1 MKKLIGVRRVW
12 GFGLVIFLAVF
23 LAVQSGSGVARAGG
37 VGDRV
42 VCWTSGSL
50 GDAFSDGASGL
61 GGFGKEKEFVVDK
74 KDLVGFEDGRYRLEP
89 EEDALGRED
98 KKDVD
103 WDDKRLSM
111 FRDFPELI
119 DLQFYMP
126 LPGIDPNW
134 HMADMKIAVLDQLLA
149 GSLSET
155 DVEHLLPWENREDYF
170 KRRSV
175 ARRDPGRVKMF
186 SARWKRPEEPT
197 GGLSTDTA
205 AVLRDQQAVDIE
217 RVSGTMAFMEK
228 GFRREIF
235 VQEMASVA
243 VSVDTDLVCSEGV
256 CTEQLRSSSEPV
268 EVLLQGQSRES
279 NDGEEE
285 NSVVGADVRPLAKK
299 GPDNERGE
307 VEEVEVHNEE
317 VDPSTVEQ
325 RGKAPSAYGE
335 LAQRDTDHNQ
345 IEIDITLKPFHRQ
358 DYSFNSG
365 GIVGIQEIPGLGY
378 SLKTYHNIG
387 LLREGKLNDMD
398 DGFEGAG
405 TDVGKFDNA
414 QHFGFRQPMLDRGYG
429 VSSRVGVPSNT
440 EHIKWPVY
448 LEDMNW
454 YLYDL
459 PGTER
464 EDEWSLLWLNKD
476 GGKWLVE
483 GGYGTSAVPHGDGAR
498 KPDCELDGDV
508 LLKEKI
514 KCKRHDEDP
523 EEPEWHS
530 GKVRKGQ
537 YGPVYLPFNISAGMK
552 PGLLGSEDLLKAG
565 VESPVDAGP
574 NPGRKMN
581 RFFFVIDES
590 SKFGSEVET
599 QGGIGLDRFGA
610 PRRRVADEEDD
621 DGGGGGGDDDNPS
634 YEKFVNDW
642 PAEPVDPNQSYLLV
656 ITFYESRN
664 PFSGATGGQDDRTLR
679 ISGEE
684 MKDEA
689 VKLPQRYLRRVM
701 CRMLIHPSGIEPAV
715 DENKNFFKRMF
726 DNTVDGIKNAVNSI
740 KGIIASIARTLIQLP
755 MHGVKKTG
763 EVACGGLGR
772 LDKLTRIGGGPAA
785 VDETV
790 LGPDGHLKVN
800 ASVRSKRL
808 GSELCY
814 RINSPEV
821 STCTGGT
828 DLVFDGYCANL
839 PDLKMVERRHEF
851 IDPADVGDGEGI
863 VFQEYELSYRN
874 EGGSNGVPVDEAAYK
889 GEEVVVGDDRA
900 LEFVARKV
908 GTKFRPVW
916 RDDGDEPMPRENFR
930 LYQGITASHVGWE
943 YKWPGVLDDV
953 GRAIDGYVVYISPDP
968 KASQGV
974 APGGWKKFEL
984 PKWLNVTKV
993 ITVDG
998 DSITVSKPQ
1007 LVDGFW
1013 LGGLGK
1019 HGAHPNPFV
1028 RAAVASE
1035 VDPNPDVI
1043 SDILPLGN
1051 KHVADEYKEFVEFV
1065 TGLPLAP
1072 EYTHK
1077 VKVAPFNGRAGSTD
1091 FREGNVSEV
1100 LELNG
1105 DRAACKALEYGSMG
1119 PDLRGRVEL
1128 YYACGGEVMLASV
1141 APDDDFRIGL
1151 LDLTGSDLCGDI
1163 FSSTPA
1169 VLTWD
1174 NPVVKRVW
1182 GLMWIL
1188 AGGVLFSLL
1197 AWQGV
1202 RMTYDVWIDPQPAVG
1217 LRELV
1222 PRFLLAIVMAA
1233 GSLVLAKL
1241 VLILSSDVTCFVAQ
1255 MTGMSM
1261 WGVVGVTFGSIM
1273 DGVTAW
1279 MEAKGEEILLYS
1291 LVSIW
1296 AAGAITAVL
1305 AFLILFFVVFM
1316 LYLFVKVAFGM
1327 LMRIALLAALIAVA
1341 PLAFALYASDTT
1353 SRHTSWWIKA
1363 FLGAACQQVF
1373 VLIVI
1378 YLGANML
1385 GSYMA
1390 EAAEGDFQVMLI
1402 GLMLALLTLALA
1414 DSVPKIVNPSGQ
1426 GMFDSFGKMAGMA
1439 GMAAMM
1445 VASGGVAAAAGGV
1458 SGGLAAFR
1466 AGGAAGGRG
1475 GSLVSMR
1482 MPSGG
1487 GGDNNQ
1493 PDGSGGG
1500 GGGNQPRLG
1509 GPPSSSGSFT
1519 TLNRS
1524 SFNPGG
1530 NVGGVQASSGGQ
1542 APGGD
1547 GSERP
1552 AGGVGEQARVAGA
1565 AAAGGVVGG
1574 VVGTQAGERG
1584 GAAAQ
1589 SGRSGQ
1595 GETPAGG
1602 RSLGASGE
1610 QAPGA
1615 GAPGVQA
1622 PGSQAQAPAPG
1633 AGAAGAQA
1641 PGSEAP
1647 ASGAGDA
1654 GAQARGS
1661 QAPGPGAA
1669 GGQAPGS
1676 QAPGP
1681 GAAGGQAPG
1690 SQAPGPGAAG
1700 GQAPGSQAAGPGAA
1714 GAQAPGSQAAGPGAA
1729 GAQAPG
1735 SQAPGSGAAGSQ
1747 APGSQAP
1754 GPGAAGSQ
1762 APGSQAPGAGVAG
1775 VQAPGSPGVP
1785 VTGAGATPPGGQSP
1799 GSGVP
1804 VPGAGATPSGG
1815 EAPGS
1820 GAAGTEAPGA
1830 DGGSGEDMRGVV
1842 VSPAAPVPG
1851 SGAEQAGEGSGGTP
1865 PAGGTEAGAPA
1876 AGGGG
1881 SGDGTPAAAGGVTG
1895 GAAVAGGDQRPSL
1908 GVRMMNFADR
1918 LALAR
1923 EGAVAGMVSGFRSG
1937 ARRGGELN
1945 DVMARV
1951 SDGSMF
1957 RVRPSRRGGGGGGE
1971 GGGQGQLSSAQ
1982 EEASRE
1988 LKQAMDR
1995 VARSVRKRGEGGSL

>member
-12 GFGLVIFLAVF
+12 VFGLVIFLAAALS
-23 LAVQSGSGVARAGG
+23 LAVQGGGGPGVVDAFGGSSPDVDYGLGVSS
-37 VGDRV
+37 RV
-42 VCWTSGSL
+42 ACWTSGFL
-50 GDAFSDGASGL
+50 GEAFSDGASGL

-89 EEDALGRED
+89 ETDALDRG
-98 KKDVD
+98 DVD

-126 LPGIDPNW
+126 LPDDDVNW
-134 HMADMKIAVLDQLLA
+134 QMADMKIAVLRQWLD
-149 GSLSET
+149 GSFT
-155 DVEHLLPWENREDYF
+155 DKQEEQVQWLLPWESKEDYF

-243 VSVDTDLVCSEGV
+243 VSVDTDTFCSEGV

-285 NSVVGADVRPLAKK
+285 NSVVGADVRPLATD
-299 GPDNERGE
+299 GPDAEPGE
-307 VEEVEVHNEE
+307 VEEVEVHNEKVE
-317 VDPSTVEQ
+317 PSTVEQ
-325 RGKAPSAYGE
+325 RQDVPSAYGE

-345 IEIDITLKPFHRQ
+345 IEIDITLKPFHRR
-358 DYSFNSG
+358 DYEFNSG

-398 DGFEGAG
+398 DEFESADTKLGE
-405 TDVGKFDNA
+405 FESA

-464 EDEWSLLWLNKD
+464 QDEWSLLWLNND
-476 GGKWLVE
+476 GGRWLVE
-483 GGYGTSAVPHGDGAR
+483 GGYGTSAVPHGDGAA
-498 KPDCELDGDV
+498 KPECELKGDV
-508 LLKEKI
+508 LLREKI
-514 KCKRHDEDP
+514 ECKDDP
-523 EEPEWHS
+523 EWDS

-537 YGPVYLPFNISAGMK
+537 YGPVYLPFNIRDGMK

-610 PRRRVADEEDD
+610 PRRRAADEDEEDD
-621 DGGGGGGDDDNPS
+621 DGVGGGGGDENPT

-851 IDPADVGDGEGI
+851 IDPAEVGDGEGI
-863 VFQEYELSYRN
+863 EFDEYVLSYRN
-874 EGGSNGVPVDEAAYK
+874 EGGRNGVPVDDADYK

-900 LEFVARKV
+900 LEFVASKV

-974 APGGWKKFEL
+974 APGEWKKFEL

-993 ITVDG
+993 ITVGG
-998 DSITVSKPQ
+998 DSETVSKPQ

-1028 RAAVASE
+1028 RVDVASE
-1035 VDPNPDVI
+1035 VNKNPDVI
-1043 SDILPLGN
+1043 SLVQPLGN
-1051 KHVADEYKEFVEFV
+1051 KHVAAEYEKFVEFV
-1065 TGLPLAP
+1065 NGLPLAP

-1091 FREGNVSEV
+1091 FRDGNVSKV

-1169 VLTWD
+1169 ILTWD

-1305 AFLILFFVVFM
+1305 ALLVLFFVVFM

-1390 EAAEGDFQVMLI
+1390 EAAEGDLQVMLI

-1466 AGGAAGGRG
+1466 AGGAGGAGGRG
-1475 GSLVSMR
+1475 SGINMR

-1493 PDGSGGG
+1493 PDGGGGGGGG

-1547 GSERP
+1547 GSGRP

-1574 VVGTQAGERG
+1574 VVGSQAGERR
-1584 GAAAQ
+1584 GAAPQ
-1589 SGRSGQ
+1589 SGRSGR
-1595 GETPAGG
+1595 GETPAGEQ
-1602 RSLGASGE
+1602 ASG
-1610 QAPGA
+1610 A
-1615 GAPGVQA
+1615 GD
-1622 PGSQAQAPAPG
+1622 
-1633 AGAAGAQA
+1633 AGAQA
-1641 PGSEAP
+1641 PGSQAP
-1647 ASGAGDA
+1647 ASGAGDAGAQAPPPGAGAAGEQAPGSQAPASGAQAPGIPGVPVTGAGDA

-1661 QAPGPGAA
+1661 QAPGA
-1669 GGQAPGS
+1669 QAPGS
-1676 QAPGP
+1676 PGVS
-1681 GAAGGQAPG
+1681 AAGAQAPG
-1690 SQAPGPGAAG
+1690 SGAPAAG
-1700 GQAPGSQAAGPGAA
+1700 AQAPGSGAPAAGAQAPGSPAPGASGAQASGSPGVPVTGAGAA
-1714 GAQAPGSQAAGPGAA
+1714 GAQAPGSRAP

-1735 SQAPGSGAAGSQ
+1735 SQAPGA
-1747 APGSQAP
+1747 
-1754 GPGAAGSQ
+1754 
-1762 APGSQAPGAGVAG
+1762 
-1775 VQAPGSPGVP
+1775 QAPGSPGVP
-1785 VTGAGATPPGGQSP
+1785 VTGAGAAGVQAPGSPGGQA
-1799 GSGVP
+1799 
-1804 VPGAGATPSGG
+1804 PGAGATPPGG

-1820 GAAGTEAPGA
+1820 GAAGTEAPGGGESPPGA

-1851 SGAEQAGEGSGGTP
+1851 SGAEQAGEGPGGAP
-1865 PAGGTEAGAPA
+1865 AAGGTEAGAPA
-1876 AGGGG
+1876 AGGTEAGA
-1881 SGDGTPAAAGGVTG
+1881 PAAGGVTG

-1988 LKQAMDR
+1988 LKQAM
-1995 VARSVRKRGEGGSL
+1995 GPGG